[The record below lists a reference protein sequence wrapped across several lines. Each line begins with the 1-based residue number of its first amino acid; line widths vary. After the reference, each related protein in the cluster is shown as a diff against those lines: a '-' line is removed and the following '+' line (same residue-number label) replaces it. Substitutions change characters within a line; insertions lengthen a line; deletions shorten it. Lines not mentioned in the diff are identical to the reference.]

1 MDIRLGDKLLMRKP
15 HPCGC
20 NEFLVLRIGADFKI
34 KCLKCGREI
43 MLERI
48 KAEKNI
54 KKVMREEDA

>member
-1 MDIRLGDKLLMRKP
+1 MDIRIGDKLLMRKP

-34 KCLKCGREI
+34 RCLKCGREI